1 MNRLLI
7 PVVAAALG
15 VTLAGPATFAQR
27 AQRGALQPGDL
38 APDFSLEPPGG
49 GPAVALSS
57 FRGRSP
63 VALVFGS
70 YT

>member
-1 MNRLLI
+1 MRPLAAVLA
-7 PVVAAALG
+7 VVTCA
-15 VTLAGPATFAQR
+15 VVPMFAQR
-27 AQRGALQPGDL
+27 AVSGALSPGDP

-49 GPAVALSS
+49 GSAVTLSS

>member
-1 MNRLLI
+1 VKRR
-7 PVVAAALG
+7 PAAVVAAAIG
-15 VTLAGPATFAQR
+15 VLLMAAVAFAQR
-27 AQRGALQPGDL
+27 AQPGVLRPGDP